1 MTASTVERF
10 ARRTPGTV
18 IAHQLRYDL
27 IDMSRNRQARFF
39 AIAMP
44 IGFLLLF
51 CAIFGNATLP
61 AGGHTIRESTYYVAS
76 LTTYGIVDVGFMA
89 LVISTVEA
97 RENGLLRR
105 RQMTPQPA
113 WTIVASRT
121 IGAVLSSAALAAVL
135 LVIGR
140 VAYGASLSLGSLL
153 PLTTAVLVGCIA
165 FVSLGFAA
173 STVVRSSQ
181 SAQPMA
187 MALAMPLFFISGVFV
202 PWADI
207 PPWLRDVADIFPV
220 RNEALAVLNPFI
232 NPSGSAAWSV
242 KELLIVAVW
251 AIAGLV
257 VAVRRFGWL
266 PQDG

>member
-1 MTASTVERF
+1 MTASTAERF
-10 ARRTPGTV
+10 ARRTSASAV
-18 IAHQLRYDL
+18 AHQLRYDL

-51 CAIFGNATLP
+51 CAIFGDATLP
-61 AGGHTIRESTYYVAS
+61 AGGHTIRESTYYVANM
-76 LTTYGIVDVGFMA
+76 TTYGIVDVGFMA

-97 RENGLLRR
+97 REKGLLRR

-113 WTIVASRT
+113 WTIIASRT

-140 VAYGASLSLGSLL
+140 LAYGASLSLGSLL
-153 PLTTAVLVGCIA
+153 PLTAAVLTGCVA

-173 STVVRSSQ
+173 STIVHSSQ
-181 SAQPMA
+181 SAQPVA

-207 PPWLRDVADIFPV
+207 PPWLRDVANIFPV

-232 NPSGSAAWSV
+232 DPSGARHGA
-242 KELLIVAVW
+242 
-251 AIAGLV
+251 
-257 VAVRRFGWL
+257 
-266 PQDG
+266 